1 MIRQF
6 IPVKP
11 EKPGNKDW
19 FLASDKFRV
28 NGREI
33 LGAGSF
39 GEVYKGYRLK
49 KNKDGQLE
57 SYQSVAVKL
66 EELSVIPSQ
75 LYQESKLYRVMNQ
88 VKGFPRV
95 YYWGEE
101 RGHRILI
108 MDYLG
113 PSLEELIDRF
123 HRKLTLK
130 TVLMLAD
137 QMITRVELLHQKG
150 YIHRDIKPDNFL
162 IGLGEKSGHIYLI
175 DFGLTKRYKN
185 PETGVHIPC
194 EKRQS
199 ITGTVRYC
207 SMHTHNGADQSRRDD
222 MEAVGYVLVYLLK
235 GYLPWQGVR
244 GNTRAEKQEAIGVMK
259 NTIDLR
265 QQLCTNM
272 PDEFAIYL
280 EYVRG
285 LAFDQEPDYR
295 YCRKLF
301 RQAFSKENYI
311 KDYIFEWNFLRQQQN
326 QGDNAQQSAPNKQLQ
341 DDDDG
346 SMEESVLNARTLTYA
361 PTQAPTVV
369 EQERSAKRD
378 LEREKKLKD
387 QIICLQSE
395 CQRMKDYCQEH
406 PNLKEATFRYE
417 HLLQD
422 KAKLQDQ
429 LSKLMQS
436 NIIVVGG

>member
-1 MIRQF
+1 
-6 IPVKP
+6 
-11 EKPGNKDW
+11 
-19 FLASDKFRV
+19 
-28 NGREI
+28 
-33 LGAGSF
+33 
-39 GEVYKGYRLK
+39 
-49 KNKDGQLE
+49 
-57 SYQSVAVKL
+57 
-66 EELSVIPSQ
+66 
-75 LYQESKLYRVMNQ
+75 
-88 VKGFPRV
+88 
-95 YYWGEE
+95 
-101 RGHRILI
+101 
-108 MDYLG
+108 
-113 PSLEELIDRF
+113 
-123 HRKLTLK
+123 
-130 TVLMLAD
+130 
-137 QMITRVELLHQKG
+137 
-150 YIHRDIKPDNFL
+150 
-162 IGLGEKSGHIYLI
+162 
-175 DFGLTKRYKN
+175 
-185 PETGVHIPC
+185 TGVHIPC

-301 RQAFSKENYI
+301 RQAFAKENYI

-341 DDDDG
+341 DDDG

-436 NIIVVGG
+436 NIIVVGGAVEKQGQYPSQPVAQIPSHRITNSISVQQPNPIPILVSISQPTPTPVIPKYKEQKKKQVQDRIQIREIMKVQQLKQDE